1 MGDASLPV
9 ERLPPHRNASPPV
22 ERQRYSAGKR
32 PEGKRTPEMGD
43 ATLPVERQPSPQTL
57 VFPSNASLPVKRQR
71 YSASKRPE
79 GKRTPQV

>member
-1 MGDASLPV
+1 MGDASLPTG
-9 ERLPPHRNASPPV
+9 NASPPV

-43 ATLPVERQPSPQTL
+43 ATLPVEGQPSPQTL
-57 VFPSNASLPVKRQR
+57 VFPSNASLTIERQR